1 MTDQGDDGDV
11 PSTGDPVI
19 NLTGEF
25 RKNLAN
31 IPMNSPEKT
40 GIKLLSKEK
49 GAIEVNKNKLTKRDL
64 ANTRDKLA
72 ELLIHSVV
80 KKKLYLEDRACYNM
94 TKPIIDWLRLHKINN
109 QLDSRTTT
117 IFWTL
122 MNVQQCLYKN
132 VLDVVD
138 ALKGNITDI
147 LTEAA
152 AIMSQ
157 FSPRFI
163 SKETDFLAL
172 IDQYKKI
179 ERYLQTPG
187 TKSGKRNFDEGSKMP
202 VLNIPTYN
210 GRISDADSPMKDIFM
225 EFQVHSLNDYLT
237 DEHVC
242 KENQTWSQAFVT
254 AIAQSIMHNGKLSH
268 LAEDVDETN
277 CARYYS
283 ALASTIYTIENKMC
297 HMNSTWKKLLSLAT
311 EDEVSFLTFYS
322 SFTKH
327 MRTLKAGNSPIA
339 NDNSFIRM
347 FLHNAIDIKSLKA
360 LSHELLTKHH
370 IQPLV
375 ISEKMKKLISTSNV
389 FHEMRNK

>member
-237 DEHVC
+237 DE
-242 KENQTWSQAFVT
+242 
-254 AIAQSIMHNGKLSH
+254 
-268 LAEDVDETN
+268 
-277 CARYYS
+277 
-283 ALASTIYTIENKMC
+283 
-297 HMNSTWKKLLSLAT
+297 
-311 EDEVSFLTFYS
+311 
-322 SFTKH
+322 
-327 MRTLKAGNSPIA
+327 
-339 NDNSFIRM
+339 
-347 FLHNAIDIKSLKA
+347 
-360 LSHELLTKHH
+360 
-370 IQPLV
+370 LV
-375 ISEKMKKLISTSNV
+375 
-389 FHEMRNK
+389 